1 MAYCKFC
8 GSQIPSDSAFCPK
21 CGAKAEDSGTAP
33 GMDFGAK
40 GGASVPPGP
49 GSYKAPIRERKI
61 ALCIILSIVTCGIYG
76 LVWFFNLVNDL
87 NTAAPS
93 SDDKTPGTVLLLSIV
108 TCGIY
113 SFVWLYKSGD
123 KVDRIR
129 THNGEAPSS
138 SAVLYLVLGLV
149 GFSIISY
156 CLIQTEL
163 NKVAQIP
170 A

>member
-1 MAYCKFC
+1 MAYCKSC
-8 GSQIPSDSAFCPK
+8 GTQIPTGAAFCPK
-21 CGAKAEDSGTAP
+21 CGAKAPIEAAGTQSGA
-33 GMDFGAK
+33 
-40 GGASVPPGP
+40 GGAPVRPGL
-49 GSYKAPIRERKI
+49 GAFSAPIQERKI
-61 ALCIILSIVTCGIYG
+61 ALCIILSIVTCGIYA

-87 NTAAPS
+87 NTASPS
-93 SDDKTPGTVLLLSIV
+93 ADDKTPGTVLLLSIV

-123 KVDRIR
+123 KVDKIR
-129 THNGEAPSS
+129 AKNGEAPSS
-138 SAVLYLVLGLV
+138 SAVLYLVLAIFGL
-149 GFSIISY
+149 SLISY

>member
-1 MAYCKFC
+1 MAYCKNC
-8 GSQIPSDSAFCPK
+8 GSQIPSGSAFCPK
-21 CGAKAEDSGTAP
+21 CGAKAESADP
-33 GMDFGAK
+33 GVA
-40 GGASVPPGP
+40 GG
-49 GSYKAPIRERKI
+49 YKAPIQERKL
-61 ALCIILSIVTCGIYG
+61 ALCIILTIVTCGIYG

-123 KVDRIR
+123 KVDKIR

-138 SAVLYLVLGLV
+138 SAVLYLVLAIFGL
-149 GFSIISY
+149 SIVSY

-170 A
+170 AK